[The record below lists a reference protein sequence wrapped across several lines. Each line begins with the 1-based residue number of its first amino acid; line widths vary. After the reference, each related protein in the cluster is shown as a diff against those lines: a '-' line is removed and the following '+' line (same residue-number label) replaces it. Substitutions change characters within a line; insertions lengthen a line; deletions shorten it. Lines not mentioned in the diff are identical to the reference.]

1 MANPEHKK
9 WLLEG
14 VEAWNAK
21 RQQSVFRPDLT
32 GLNFREEFQR
42 EGKLDSDGQVRLSG
56 IDLSGAKLFSANLKL
71 ARLYDAN
78 LGAADLTLADL
89 TGAEL
94 DGANLKDADLTAAK
108 IQCADLRRTDLI
120 GANLLGTNP
129 WTAYLYPRP
138 DGMARGTPE
147 LPSVRQI
154 GSIADLL
161 ASCKILGK
169 HYLHDVRRPTN
180 GYQARQLE
188 RDGPIIEDVVLYFRG
203 EPRSCKSWEL
213 RPSVMRLSEN
223 PRLRNAEGEMLLEL
237 MSRRPE
243 EFSESAS
250 ALGQWVLAQHHELKT
265 RLLDIT
271 RNPLVA
277 LFNACE
283 DYKDCDDEK
292 STSESDENDGRL
304 HIFAVPRTM
313 VKPFSSDTISV
324 IANFAKL
331 RRAEQAL
338 LLGTRQEDNG
348 GLAHAMENPLYP
360 EVKRRL
366 YNFIR
371 QEKPYF
377 DERIDPRD
385 LFRVFIVEPQ
395 QSFARIRA
403 QSGAFLISA
412 FHEQFERHEILKWN
426 PEIPVYDYYPLRVPC
441 NKKQAIVDEL
451 RLLNVT
457 RESLFPG
464 LEEAAK
470 AIIQHY
476 SAT

>member
-1 MANPEHKK
+1 MLKVK
-9 WLLEG
+9 CC
-14 VEAWNAK
+14 
-21 RQQSVFRPDLT
+21 
-32 GLNFREEFQR
+32 
-42 EGKLDSDGQVRLSG
+42 LSLCRVG
-56 IDLSGAKLFSANLKL
+56 RRNSANRRQ
-71 ARLYDAN
+71 RL
-78 LGAADLTLADL
+78 GS
-89 TGAEL
+89 G
-94 DGANLKDADLTAAK
+94 
-108 IQCADLRRTDLI
+108 C
-120 GANLLGTNP
+120 
-129 WTAYLYPRP
+129 
-138 DGMARGTPE
+138 
-147 LPSVRQI
+147 LPSI
-154 GSIADLL
+154 TS
-161 ASCKILGK
+161 
-169 HYLHDVRRPTN
+169 
-180 GYQARQLE
+180 
-188 RDGPIIEDVVLYFRG
+188 
-203 EPRSCKSWEL
+203 
-213 RPSVMRLSEN
+213 
-223 PRLRNAEGEMLLEL
+223 
-237 MSRRPE
+237 SR
-243 EFSESAS
+243 
-250 ALGQWVLAQHHELKT
+250 T

-292 STSESDENDGRL
+292 LTSESDENDGRL

-313 VKPFSSDTISV
+313 VKPFSSDAISV

-348 GLAHAMENPLYP
+348 GLAHARENPLYP